1 MNGKRSILL
10 EEMNKLK
17 ILLMS
22 NRGILLFVFV
32 FAVIWTIKDL
42 KFCYMG
48 CFASSFIFV
57 LWSLES
63 FKEDA
68 SFYIPMTLKEKNRRI
83 FCFGNIIAFCYVILF
98 ILINVINIIIPN
110 LNESRVKSGYTN
122 ICSINNILLL
132 VYLYLVIVA
141 FVLSNKMV
149 MGFSEDVY
157 LFGIKLPRFVRYIF
171 TVPGT
176 FLFSW
181 TAMSIAIGNS
191 IQKYKWIIYIGI
203 VLTLIDVVLEYNQN
217 READCKWFP
226 GNESK

>member
-1 MNGKRSILL
+1 M
-10 EEMNKLK
+10 
-17 ILLMS
+17 
-22 NRGILLFVFV
+22 
-32 FAVIWTIKDL
+32 
-42 KFCYMG
+42 
-48 CFASSFIFV
+48 
-57 LWSLES
+57 
-63 FKEDA
+63 
-68 SFYIPMTLKEKNRRI
+68 
-83 FCFGNIIAFCYVILF
+83 IIF

-110 LNESRVKSGYTN
+110 LNEARVKSGYTN
-122 ICSINNILLL
+122 ICSLNNILLL

-191 IQKYKWIIYIGI
+191 INKYKWIIYIGI
-203 VLTLIDVVLEYNQN
+203 VLTLIDIVLEYNQN
-217 READCKWFP
+217 KEADCKWFP
-226 GNESK
+226 GSESK

>member
-1 MNGKRSILL
+1 MNGKRNILI
-10 EEMNKLK
+10 EEFNKLK
-17 ILLMS
+17 ILMMS
-22 NRGILLFVFV
+22 NRGILFVVFV
-32 FAVIWTIKDL
+32 FTLVWTVKDL
-42 KFCYMG
+42 KFCYTG
-48 CFASSFIFV
+48 CFVSSFIFV

-68 SFYIPMTLKEKNRRI
+68 SFYVPMSLKEKNRRI
-83 FCFGNIIAFCYVILF
+83 FCFGNIIAFCYVIIF

-122 ICSINNILLL
+122 ICSLNNILLL

-181 TAMSIAIGNS
+181 IAV
-191 IQKYKWIIYIGI
+191 GI
-203 VLTLIDVVLEYNQN
+203 AAGEKIKNYEEDITDSL
-217 READCKWFP
+217 
-226 GNESK
+226 NEKTKSCSVML